1 MPKLETVEDV
11 LEHFGV
17 KGMKWGVRK
26 NRSGSASEDAQRAD
40 AARKKIKTEG
50 GTKALSNK
58 ELQDLVTRMNL
69 EQQYS
74 TLTGKQKKSTLNKG
88 QETAKSILGVGKT
101 VNEAIV
107 FVNSPAMKLLKE
119 QLAAG
124 KKK

>member
-1 MPKLETVEDV
+1 MTQPTTVDDV
-11 LEHFGV
+11 LAHFGV

-40 AARKKIKTEG
+40 AAKKKIKTEG
-50 GTKALSNK
+50 GIKALSNN
-58 ELQDLVTRMNL
+58 ELRDLVNRMNL

-74 TLTGKQKKSTLNKG
+74 NLTGQKKSTLAKG
-88 QETAKSILGVGKT
+88 GQTAKTILSTGKT
-101 VNEAIV
+101 VNEAIA
-107 FVNSPAMKLLKE
+107 FANSPAMKLLKE